1 MKQELKVN
9 IFVNIE
15 KTYQSWDLLSD
26 EERKKIGA
34 ALNEKAL
41 RAIGYIPAS
50 EIKGKQ
56 SKMKN

>member
-41 RAIGYIPAS
+41 RAIGYIPLQRLRVS
-50 EIKGKQ
+50 SQK
-56 SKMKN
+56 